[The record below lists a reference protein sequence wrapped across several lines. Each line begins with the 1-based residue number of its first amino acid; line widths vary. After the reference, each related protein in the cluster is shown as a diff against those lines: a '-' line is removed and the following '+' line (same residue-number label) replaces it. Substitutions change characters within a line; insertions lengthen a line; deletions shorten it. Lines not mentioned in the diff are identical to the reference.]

1 MIWNKLNYKILIKT
15 VWFTDDL
22 SNMSELNVAD
32 KFNKTTTT
40 TKKLFRMWSKRVN
53 TPLGKM
59 VYLLIMMPNAS
70 DTFTQKATDNVL

>member
-40 TKKLFRMWSKRVN
+40 TKNCSGCGLKE
-53 TPLGKM
+53 
-59 VYLLIMMPNAS
+59 
-70 DTFTQKATDNVL
+70 